1 LSIPQS
7 PWHDLTHV
15 KSLCRLCLNSKASV
29 DILGG
34 IWHLLNFFASA
45 AGIGLFASLMAKLL
59 WRHQLAGAA
68 WWRLWLFA
76 SVGAAGVAIGGLVYF
91 GRDGKMATYA
101 GMVLACA
108 LGLWWAGFR
117 RGARR

>member
-1 LSIPQS
+1 M
-7 PWHDLTHV
+7 
-15 KSLCRLCLNSKASV
+15 

-45 AGIGLFASLMAKLL
+45 AGIGLFSSLMAKLL
-59 WRHQLAGAA
+59 WRRELSGVA
-68 WWRLWLFA
+68 WWRLWLWA
-76 SVGAAGVAIGGLVYF
+76 SGGAALVAVGGLVYF

-101 GMVLACA
+101 AMVLACA

-117 RGARR
+117 RSGGR